1 MFKILR
7 IKTICPALFLC
18 FFVTTVT
25 AMDLPDHTQMVA
37 ENVYSYGDPNVG
49 YFSMFVV
56 TDNGVVVFETVNST
70 HAQGLISAIQ
80 EITDEPIRYALHSHN
95 HWDHAA
101 GGKVFQ
107 EIGAKTIAH
116 YEAYQWMKANPHP
129 DMALP
134 SKYWKGNF
142 KKMRVGG
149 KLIELHYLGM
159 NHGLGMTVFLLPD
172 ERIAYIAD
180 LVTPNRV
187 LFTIVPDFNI
197 GPFVESLKKIESME
211 FDNAVYSHSNASPF
225 EPKDWVTLTHEYVT
239 DVQNA
244 IMAEFGNGTPFTE
257 IPHVI
262 DLPKYAGLAMYHDW
276 LHLNVWRIMLDMSMG
291 PFPWRPEPKSEQ
303 KGNSHKKHH
312 SHDKSNWLMKN
323 KHSYMH

>member
-1 MFKILR
+1 
-7 IKTICPALFLC
+7 
-18 FFVTTVT
+18 
-25 AMDLPDHTQMVA
+25 
-37 ENVYSYGDPNVG
+37 
-49 YFSMFVV
+49 MFVV
-56 TDNGVVVFETVNST
+56 TDDSVVVFETVSST

-80 EITDEPIRYALHSHN
+80 AVTDKPIRYALHSHN

-101 GGKVFQ
+101 GGGPFQ
-107 EIGAKTIAH
+107 DIGAKTIAH
-116 YEAYQWMKANPHP
+116 YEAYEWMKANPHP

-159 NHGLGMTVFLLPD
+159 NHGLGMTVFLLPE

-187 LFTIVPDFNI
+187 LFTIAPDFNI

-225 EPKDWVTLTHEYVT
+225 ESKQWVTMTHEFVT

-244 IMAEFGNGTPFTE
+244 IMAEFGNRTPFAQ
-257 IPHVI
+257 IPQTI
-262 DLPKYAGLAMYHDW
+262 DLPKYAGLAMYDEW
-276 LHLNVWRIMLDMSMG
+276 LHMNAWRIMLDMAMG
-291 PFPWRPEPKSEQ
+291 PFPWRPEPKFE
-303 KGNSHKKHH
+303 KRGNHHKKHH
-312 SHDKSNWLMKN
+312 SHHKPNWPLEDK
-323 KHSYMH
+323 HRHMH